1 MPSPPDTGDDA
12 RFPAHIAANYRFP
25 DRNQLLADLPTR
37 DRAELLEIAHP
48 FQFTAGDV
56 FCEPGDPTGCVEFID
71 EGVVSCVVVMNDGR
85 TVECFMVGREGATHP
100 LVRGGEGRCH
110 SQLVAQISG
119 AGRRIRASHL
129 AVFLERRPALGESLR
144 RYAARLMSELEQ
156 SAACNALHRTEK
168 RFAKW
173 LLRAHDRIDGD
184 LLLLTQ
190 DYLANMLGTQRTT
203 VNEAARELQDQ
214 GAIEY
219 RRGRILIVNRGL
231 LEQAACECYGAQAG
245 LLDNVLTTK
254 PLGQ

>member
-1 MPSPPDTGDDA
+1 MWKQRRRRP
-12 RFPAHIAANYRFP
+12 Y
-25 DRNQLLADLPTR
+25 
-37 DRAELLEIAHP
+37 RAEL
-48 FQFTAGDV
+48 
-56 FCEPGDPTGCVEFID
+56 D
-71 EGVVSCVVVMNDGR
+71 EDTRQRTLRFYLDQWRDYVGAPMLPALYGVWAAWIG
-85 TVECFMVGREGATHP
+85 
-100 LVRGGEGRCH
+100 
-110 SQLVAQISG
+110 
-119 AGRRIRASHL
+119 ASHL

-144 RYAARLMSELEQ
+144 RYAAGLMSELEQ

-184 LLLLTQ
+184 VLLLTQ

-219 RRGRILIVNRGL
+219 MRGRILIVNRGL
-231 LEQAACECYGAQAG
+231 LERAACECYGAQAG
-245 LLDNVLTTK
+245 LLDNVLTMK